1 MIMRLSFRIG
11 CDIINLNNCAER
23 MDPEGTE
30 QTATKC
36 VFRQINTHHGSE
48 VRMSIFNSRGRKGSI
63 GLHELAVL
71 IFLPFII
78 LYWLFRIVVWLVR
91 KLN

>member
-1 MIMRLSFRIG
+1 
-11 CDIINLNNCAER
+11 
-23 MDPEGTE
+23 
-30 QTATKC
+30 
-36 VFRQINTHHGSE
+36 
-48 VRMSIFNSRGRKGSI
+48 MSIFNSRGRKGSI